1 MEDLRRV
8 KSTYFPW
15 LMDERNLGASA
26 ANLTNHNT
34 SLLEFGGAGNIMLA
48 GFNSG
53 QSPSHSHLLTK
64 QTNQHDRYCYRC
76 ILIAHNVYRSTWQFK
91 AQLMY
96 LLCRTAHYRKALWE
110 SIVLTAEPTTFITI
124 DHLAS
129 RGSTLVSVRNS

>member
-76 ILIAHNVYRSTWQFK
+76 ILIAHNVYRST
-91 AQLMY
+91 
-96 LLCRTAHYRKALWE
+96 
-110 SIVLTAEPTTFITI
+110 
-124 DHLAS
+124 
-129 RGSTLVSVRNS
+129 